1 MNIIWMPESLTDLQD
16 IEEYISEDSAV
27 SANDVV
33 QTIFH
38 FVSKQLQTF
47 PRSGRIGR
55 VAGTFEL
62 VVPRLPYFIPY
73 RIHQNKIEIL
83 RVYHTSRLLPEIF

>member
-1 MNIIWMPESLTDLQD
+1 MDITWMPESLLDLQH
-16 IEEYISEDSAV
+16 IGEYISKDSAV
-27 SANDVV
+27 SANDV
-33 QTIFH
+33 QTIFY

-47 PRSGRIGR
+47 PQSGRIGR

-83 RVYHTSRLLPEIF
+83 RVYHTSRLLPERF